1 MKGYKALNVGEKI
14 DRIVESRTYRVF
26 LAVFGGYA
34 FTVGFFALLSVLL
47 AFAGTT
53 RVEAMWWSVLTSFL
67 VYTFVVLWAAATARI
82 WRTSLILIGGSVV
95 MITGA
100 PLLAPQLGPL

>member
-1 MKGYKALNVGEKI
+1 MSLSSKLE
-14 DRIVESRTYRVF
+14 RICESRTYRVL

-34 FTVGFFALLSVLL
+34 FTVGFFAFLSVLL
-47 AFAGTT
+47 ALAGTT
-53 RVEAMWWSVLTSFL
+53 RVEAMWWGVLTSFL
-67 VYTFVVLWAAATARI
+67 IYTLVVLWAAATARI

-100 PLLAPQLGPL
+100 PLLATQLGPV